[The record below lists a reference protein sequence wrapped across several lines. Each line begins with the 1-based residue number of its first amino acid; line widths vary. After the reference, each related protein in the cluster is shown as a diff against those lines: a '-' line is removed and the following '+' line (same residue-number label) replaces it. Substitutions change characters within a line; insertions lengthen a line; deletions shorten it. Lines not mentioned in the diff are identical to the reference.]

1 MQMRVCTCISVF
13 ISKGCHI
20 SVLWW
25 HEGGPGRYKHVCQ
38 CCPERA
44 HPHGIMLKGGSM
56 DSVVPC
62 VQVGVQERVASG
74 EHLCVG
80 AVHVPAVG
88 SGCQVW
94 MSGMC
99 MCASSAAL
107 QGDQR
112 LCVRPFLAENTGT
125 SVRCHRERW
134 VPSGL
139 PCVCVAAFTSVRHQC
154 VPAHLQSLGKAVQC
168 SSTKPWQCACAG
180 KHPWEHPGL
189 QGLGSPL

>member
-56 DSVVPC
+56 DSVVPR

-134 VPSGL
+134 GPL
-139 PCVCVAAFTSVRHQC
+139 WAALCVRGSLHLCETPVCSCT
-154 VPAHLQSLGKAVQC
+154 PAEPWESSAVQQHKTMAVC
-168 SSTKPWQCACAG
+168 MCWKAPLGASRFAG
-180 KHPWEHPGL
+180 M
-189 QGLGSPL
+189 GSPL